1 MLFLAAL
8 PLGLILLQS
17 TQVVSSTDPLTLLSE
32 VGQRYADAKSYH
44 IEAVEEET
52 IAVSSFETGAR
63 RS

>member
-17 TQVVSSTDPLTLLSE
+17 AQVVSSTDALTLLSQ

-52 IAVSSFETGAR
+52 SSSELLR
-63 RS
+63 D

>member
-17 TQVVSSTDPLTLLSE
+17 AQVVSSTDALTLLSE

-44 IEAVEEET
+44 KRIPLSN
-52 IAVSSFETGAR
+52 VSV
-63 RS
+63 